1 MQDILINQ
9 LNGMRKILSRNVG
22 SIKSLKDTTN
32 ELGNFIDKLSSEDNS
47 APIKQLNKTKNN
59 INETISDL
67 LHQTEDL
74 FDKYKKMTGSI

>member
-9 LNGMRKILSRNVG
+9 LNGMRKILSQNVE

-32 ELGNFIDKLSSEDNS
+32 ELGNFIDKLSEEDNS
-47 APIKQLNKTKNN
+47 VFIKQLNKTKNN

-67 LHQTEDL
+67 LRQTEDL
-74 FDKYKKMTGSI
+74 FDKYRKIAGSI

>member
-9 LNGMRKILSRNVG
+9 LNGMRKTLSRNVE

-32 ELGNFIDKLSSEDNS
+32 ELGSFIDKLSEEDNS
-47 APIKQLNKTKNN
+47 ALIKQLNKTKNN

-67 LHQTEDL
+67 LRQTEDL
-74 FDKYKKMTGSI
+74 FDKYKKMVGSI